1 MLPPPLLPLLLLAA
15 THTRPASAEDRNY
28 VHSSPSPFGPWTPVT
43 SACGGNESAGLW
55 APVSSPNWDSIP
67 AYAAPFIVDSDVAAV
82 TGLPNGTVVVITNGG
97 YCQPTVPPVHDECVN
112 PPFSQDHIAVGL
124 APSWRDPVVLH
135 PQPLF
140 NFSLHANAYRNYTGD
155 SWEAWS
161 LEGPMIYFDK
171 RLERWRVLFH
181 QFKKAGLRPGDSWD
195 IRSGG
200 YAESTTANLFG
211 AWVANS
217 PSVGAGYTK
226 HVNISTASAA
236 SAVPPRASATGH
248 SDAPPGTKA
257 PFQYGASRV
266 LYRNDSMTTWGG
278 NVVEDDTG
286 AFHLFVAGF
295 VGGCGLGGWEL
306 NSQIIHAVGS
316 HPAGPFNFSDVALPV
331 WHHNPHTIR
340 DPATGTYLLYTVG
353 CGYGACKGCHKGA
366 CGSVRCHE
374 KPLGPPPHGATIL
387 SRRERPKL
395 FLDKDGVPRY
405 LYNGVQPSGNDRVF
419 TLVTPILDP
428 GYPPPQT
435 PL

>member
-1 MLPPPLLPLLLLAA
+1 MMGLLLLLLAA
-15 THTRPASAEDRNY
+15 AAIAPASAEDRNY
-28 VHSSPSPFGPWTPVT
+28 VHSSPSPFGPWTPVSST
-43 SACGGNESAGLW
+43 GNESTGLW
-55 APVSSPNWDSIP
+55 APVTSPRWDGFP
-67 AYAAPFIVDSDVAAV
+67 MYAAPFIVDSDVAAMA
-82 TGLPNGTVVVITNGG
+82 GLPNGTVVVITNGG
-97 YCQPTVPPVHDECVN
+97 HCTPTVPPVHDECLN
-112 PPFSQDHIAVGL
+112 APYSQDHIVVGL

-135 PQPLF
+135 PETPLF

-171 RLERWRVLFH
+171 RLRRWRVLFH
-181 QFKKAGLRPGDSWD
+181 QFKKAGLKPGDSWD

-211 AWVANS
+211 PWVANS

-226 HVNISTASAA
+226 HVNISDSGG
-236 SAVPPRASATGH
+236 SEGQRRPPRAPVAGNRVR
-248 SDAPPGTKA
+248 APPGMKA
-257 PFQYGASRV
+257 PFEFGESRV

-278 NVVEDDTG
+278 NVVEGDDN

-306 NSQIIHAVGS
+306 NSQIIHAIGA
-316 HPAGPFNFSDVALPV
+316 HPAGPFKFSDVALPV

-353 CGYGACKGCHKGA
+353 CGYGACQGCHKGH
-366 CGSVRCHE
+366 CGSVTCHD
-374 KPLGPPPHGATIL
+374 KPPGPPPHGATIL

-395 FLDKDGVPRY
+395 GSRIWGAE
-405 LYNGVQPSGNDRVF
+405 NGS
-419 TLVTPILDP
+419 
-428 GYPPPQT
+428 
-435 PL
+435 